1 MVTPSTI
8 TVTQS
13 QRKRLYDAWTGF
25 LEEIDRM
32 VPFELVGHL
41 THADATHPEQS
52 NRQFLRW
59 YRTINIDLFGHRYRR
74 RGEGALIV
82 RASEWQDRGVL
93 HYHFLAGGGV
103 ARLRRLSYMDL
114 WASKKCGMGWA
125 RIYPYDRSRGAVRY
139 TTKYAVKG
147 GEIDIFAS
155 PDIILR
161 LRDRSVS
168 QGLPFR
174 LHS

>member
-1 MVTPSTI
+1 MIASVAN
-8 TVTQS
+8 QS
-13 QRKRLYDAWTGF
+13 CSHKGRLRDAWTDF
-25 LEEIDRM
+25 LAEIDQM
-32 VPFELVGHL
+32 VPYEWFGHL
-41 THADATHPEQS
+41 THSDETHPEQS

-59 YRTINIDLFGHRYRR
+59 LREINTDRFGHRYRT
-74 RGEGALIV
+74 RGEGVLVV
-82 RASEWQDRGVL
+82 RASEWQQRGVL

-114 WASKKCGMGWA
+114 WASKRCGMGWA
-125 RIYPYDRSRGAVRY
+125 RIYPYDRTRGAVRY

-155 PDIILR
+155 PDILCR
-161 LRDRSVS
+161 LRDRSVV
-168 QGLPFR
+168 QVLPLR